1 MGKGKEN
8 VEHMMM
14 VAGWGPMLVTWE
26 EIDAFG
32 DANRDPDGSYN
43 YTVLTTGYPEP
54 NHYFGYN
61 PHPESGTCRT
71 WWIMACMGQQRKGQE
86 GFPD

>member
-14 VAGWGPMLVTWE
+14 VAGWGQILSLGKRSMLLGMQTRILTAVT
-26 EIDAFG
+26 IIPCSPQDILSQIITLG
-32 DANRDPDGSYN
+32 II
-43 YTVLTTGYPEP
+43 LTR
-54 NHYFGYN
+54 N
-61 PHPESGTCRT
+61 SGTCRT